1 MNNIHKEQILDIFY
15 YKRPIKKTGKI
26 TYTVRRNILSIY
38 KNISNELKSF
48 IINTFKDDYDN
59 IEEHLEEILYRI
71 KYDIK
76 EIPKCPICGNKV
88 KYNTLYTTHKYDATC
103 GNEICIKKLQ
113 EQNRQKAIY
122 KIYGVKNVG
131 QNKEIRKKVIKTC
144 LEKYGVESPLQSNII
159 KDKIKRTNLKRYGVE
174 NPFQSN
180 IIKEKVKQTNLNH
193 YGVEHPLQSNIIRE
207 RVKQTCLERYG
218 VEHPLQSN
226 IIQEKAKQTC
236 IKRYGV
242 ENPFQSDIIKDKIKK
257 TCLERYEVESPSQS
271 EIIQEKAKQTCLER
285 YGVEYPTQSEIIKEK
300 VKQSN
305 LEKYGVEHN
314 FQSLIIRE
322 KAKQTCLERYSVDN
336 FAKTQQW
343 KDYYKLHQN
352 EIKEKE
358 YQTKRK
364 NHTFNTSKQEDE
376 CYNILLRY
384 FDVNDIIRQYKSNVY
399 PFACDF
405 YIKSINTYIE
415 CNFHWTHNNHLYNK
429 NNIKDLI
436 TKCKWKQKAKTSKYY
451 NIALDVWCKRDVNK
465 YNIAMKNNLN
475 YKVFYNTNE
484 FKNWFAH
491 K

>member
-1 MNNIHKEQILDIFY
+1 MNNIYKEQILDIFY
-15 YKRPIKKTGKI
+15 YKRSIKKTCKI

-59 IEEHLEEILYRI
+59 VEDNLEEILYRI

-113 EQNRQKAIY
+113 EQNRSNTIY

-144 LEKYGVESPLQSNII
+144 LERYGVENPLQSNII

-174 NPFQSN
+174 NPLQSN

-193 YGVEHPLQSNIIRE
+193 YGVESSLQSNIIKNKIKRTNLKRYGVENPLQSNIIRE
-207 RVKQTCLERYG
+207 
-218 VEHPLQSN
+218 
-226 IIQEKAKQTC
+226 KAKQTC
-236 IKRYGV
+236 YKRYGV

-257 TCLERYEVESPSQS
+257 TCLKIYGVESPSQS
-271 EIIQEKAKQTCLER
+271 NIIQEKAKQTCLKH
-285 YGVEYPTQSEIIKEK
+285 YGVEYPTQSNIIKEK
-300 VKQSN
+300 VKKTN
-305 LEKYGVEHN
+305 LARYGDIN
-314 FQSLIIRE
+314 YNNRQQ
-322 KAKQTCLERYSVDN
+322 AKQTSLMRYGVDN

-364 NHTFNTSKQEDE
+364 NNTFNTSKTENE
-376 CYNILLRY
+376 CYNILIEN
-384 FDVNDIIRQYKSNVY
+384 FGSDDIIRQYKSSVY

-405 YIKSINTYIE
+405 YIKSKNMYIE

-429 NNIKDLI
+429 NNIKDII

-451 NIALDVWCKRDVNK
+451 NIALDVWCNRDVK
-465 YNIAMKNNLN
+465 KFECAKKNNLN
-475 YKVFYNTNE
+475 YLVFYIEND
-484 FKNWFAH
+484 FKKLFKHN
-491 K
+491 

>member
-1 MNNIHKEQILDIFY
+1 MNNIYKEQILDIFY
-15 YKRPIKKTGKI
+15 YKRPIKKTSKI
-26 TYTVRRNILSIY
+26 TYTLRRNILSIY

-48 IINTFKDDYDN
+48 IMNTFKDDYFN
-59 IEEHLEEILYRI
+59 IEDNLEEILYRI

-103 GNEICIKKLQ
+103 CNEICIKKLQ

-144 LEKYGVESPLQSNII
+144 LE
-159 KDKIKRTNLKRYGVE
+159 
-174 NPFQSN
+174 
-180 IIKEKVKQTNLNH
+180 
-193 YGVEHPLQSNIIRE
+193 
-207 RVKQTCLERYG
+207 
-218 VEHPLQSN
+218 
-226 IIQEKAKQTC
+226 
-236 IKRYGV
+236 RYGV

-271 EIIQEKAKQTCLER
+271 DIIQEKAKQTCLKR

-314 FQSLIIRE
+314 FQSPIIRE
-322 KAKQTCLERYSVDN
+322 KAKQTCLERYGVDN

-364 NHTFNTSKQEDE
+364 NHTFNTSKSEDR
-376 CYNILLRY
+376 CYKILINKY
-384 FDVNDIIRQYKSNVY
+384 NKENIIRQYKSNVY

-405 YIKSINTYIE
+405 YIKSKNMYIE

-451 NIALDVWCKRDVNK
+451 NIALDVWCNRDVK
-465 YNIAMKNNLN
+465 KFKHAKKNNLN
-475 YKVFYNTNE
+475 YKVFYNEKE
-484 FKNWFAH
+484 FKDWFETQ
-491 K
+491 

>member
-1 MNNIHKEQILDIFY
+1 MNNIYKEQILDIFY
-15 YKRPIKKTGKI
+15 YKRPIKKTSKI
-26 TYTVRRNILSIY
+26 TYTLRRNILSIY

-48 IINTFKDDYDN
+48 IMNTFKDDYFN
-59 IEEHLEEILYRI
+59 IEDNLEEILYRI

-103 GNEICIKKLQ
+103 SNEICIKKLQ

-144 LEKYGVESPLQSNII
+144 LE
-159 KDKIKRTNLKRYGVE
+159 
-174 NPFQSN
+174 
-180 IIKEKVKQTNLNH
+180 
-193 YGVEHPLQSNIIRE
+193 
-207 RVKQTCLERYG
+207 
-218 VEHPLQSN
+218 
-226 IIQEKAKQTC
+226 
-236 IKRYGV
+236 RYGV

-271 EIIQEKAKQTCLER
+271 DIIQEKAKQTCLKR

-314 FQSLIIRE
+314 FQSPIIRE
-322 KAKQTCLERYSVDN
+322 KAKQTCLERYGVDN

-364 NHTFNTSKQEDE
+364 NHTFNTSKSEDR
-376 CYNILLRY
+376 CYKILINKY
-384 FDVNDIIRQYKSNVY
+384 NKENIIRQYKSNVY

-405 YIKSINTYIE
+405 YIKSKNMYIE

-451 NIALDVWCKRDVNK
+451 NIALDVWCNRDVK
-465 YNIAMKNNLN
+465 KFKHAKKNNLN
-475 YKVFYNTNE
+475 YKVFYNEKE
-484 FKNWFAH
+484 FKDWFETQ
-491 K
+491 